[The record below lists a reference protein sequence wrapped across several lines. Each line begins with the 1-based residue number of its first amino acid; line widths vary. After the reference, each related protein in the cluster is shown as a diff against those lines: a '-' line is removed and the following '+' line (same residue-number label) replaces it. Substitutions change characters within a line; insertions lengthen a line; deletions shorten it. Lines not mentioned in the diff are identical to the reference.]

1 MPYSLPCYSG
11 LRLFFT
17 IGKGS
22 VVYLSSFTDLNSG
35 TSGRAN
41 LFSQVESVFSIV
53 VVVAFSDV
61 IGVPK
66 SETESFVC
74 EGTSTLGG
82 S

>member
-1 MPYSLPCYSG
+1 M
-11 LRLFFT
+11 
-17 IGKGS
+17 
-22 VVYLSSFTDLNSG
+22 YLSSFTDLNSG

-82 S
+82 SWRDIFSGYSLAMSLSLL